1 MSTLKKIFFNNT
13 RTLLLAFILFLTLY
27 IICLVIFSH
36 EVFAM
41 SPYDNIIYDEDMI
54 SDEDVRSRLT
64 IARKEEYKSY
74 KSYNGKYT
82 YNTRQDIFESL
93 YPGGLP
99 IHYSII
105 NDSYDG
111 ENYFDIP
118 ITMIYRGAENINLSS
133 GFYSGCT
140 ARNIDGLLI

>member
-1 MSTLKKIFFNNT
+1 MSTLKKHFFNNT

-41 SPYDNIIYDEDMI
+41 SPYENIIYDEDMI

-64 IARKEEYKSY
+64 IARKENY
-74 KSYNGKYT
+74 KSYNGIYCF
-82 YNTRQDIFESL
+82 NNRQDIFESL
-93 YPGGLP
+93 YPKGLP

-105 NDSYDG
+105 
-111 ENYFDIP
+111 EKMF
-118 ITMIYRGAENINLSS
+118 
-133 GFYSGCT
+133 F
-140 ARNIDGLLI
+140 